1 MKYCATC
8 LYPTTKPDL
17 EFDQRGVC
25 SACTSFSGRADVN
38 WDERRK
44 DFLNIVDKYSSSS
57 TEYDC
62 IIPVSGGKDSTY
74 QVLVALKNGLN
85 PLCVTGTTDDL
96 SAIGRENIENIKS
109 LGVDYI
115 EYTFDPNVRR
125 KLNRLCLED
134 IGDISWPEH
143 VAIFTTPVRIAVSFN
158 IRLIIWGENPQ
169 NEYGGPALSQD
180 SPVLDRRWL
189 EEFGGLLGLRTG
201 DLFDT
206 YGIDSRSLIPY
217 QYPSQEHLNKS
228 GVTGIFLG
236 HFFPWDGFQNS
247 LIAGAHGFKSYP
259 GTIEGSIV
267 NYENLDNYQTGI
279 HDYFKYLKFG
289 FGRGTDIANNHIRRG
304 RLSRDWAIDLVRR
317 HDGRYPHTYLGQSLE
332 VTLEKVG
339 LTIEQFDE
347 ICNRFSNKSLFV
359 SDKHDVAGIKR
370 RQDGSPQLAADI
382 T

>member
-1 MKYCATC
+1 MKYCTTC

-17 EFDQRGVC
+17 EFDRSGVC
-25 SACTSFSGRADVN
+25 SACTSFSGRADIN

-44 DFLNIVDKYSSSS
+44 DFLKLVDKYSGPS

-169 NEYGGPALSQD
+169 NEYGGPALSQE
-180 SPVLDRRWL
+180 SPVLDRSWL

-201 DLFDT
+201 DLLDI
-206 YGIDSRSLIPY
+206 YRIDSRSLIPY

-259 GTIEGSIV
+259 STIEGSIV

-304 RLSRDWAIDLVRR
+304 RLSRDWAIDLIRR

-332 VTLEKVG
+332 VTLEKIG
-339 LTIEQFDE
+339 LTIEQFDG
-347 ICNRFSNKSLFV
+347 ICNRFSNKNLFV
-359 SDKHDVAGIKR
+359 SDKNDGARIKR
-370 RQDGSPQLAADI
+370 RQDGSPQLAVEI